1 MWPWVSHL
9 TSLYLCFLLDKKK
22 ECLSVVDIHYAFCFP
37 CTFWT
42 LFLFWGNFSP
52 KGDLPPTGGIQELA
66 SPASLTSRLRCKEMG
81 MVNVLDKSPSQLGL
95 EVPNLQSDAPTGCG
109 CRRETRRRWCQ
120 VQSALGR
127 GGGAWRGICLQ
138 GLPWWRPS
146 TTMGAALGRT
156 CQGNLGVAP
165 APLTPKP
172 DVCGPPGQSARKPR
186 ALNKLVNYF
195 LWIKGWLQLNTSL
208 CCWDCHSV
216 QMLMRTHSL
225 VLLYWVLWC
234 PSDPSPGC
242 EKILI
247 LNVI

>member
-1 MWPWVSHL
+1 MVGFHKREGTCFFSSILWLGARGLEHKRLLASFSLHLRAVWPWVSHL

-66 SPASLTSRLRCKEMG
+66 SPASLTSRLCCKEMD

-138 GLPWWRPS
+138 GLPW
-146 TTMGAALGRT
+146 
-156 CQGNLGVAP
+156 
-165 APLTPKP
+165 
-172 DVCGPPGQSARKPR
+172 
-186 ALNKLVNYF
+186 
-195 LWIKGWLQLNTSL
+195 
-208 CCWDCHSV
+208 
-216 QMLMRTHSL
+216 
-225 VLLYWVLWC
+225 
-234 PSDPSPGC
+234 
-242 EKILI
+242 
-247 LNVI
+247 